1 MRNYTKII
9 FIEAG
14 PTMLAKNLLPI
25 AREMA
30 KLRKNTKYYFLSFD
44 ILSHADQ
51 KKEKMAIKH
60 IKKFENTYYK
70 TFKSFNP
77 SIIKQYLVHEK
88 PDAIVLEA
96 FRVYDMLWT
105 LIAKNLGIRVYGCQH
120 GFEIMNVYYKPD
132 ILINKFKKSM
142 RVFFALYYLSKLLN
156 KDFPK
161 MLYKFAFYFFK
172 GGVLKNTDYDNTLI
186 YPDHLF
192 IYSNYYHMFWNKKF
206 NLSYETMTVTGPPDL
221 MMVDEIKK
229 KTKIAGC
236 CYLAQTIVEDGR
248 MPIKD
253 FINLLDE
260 YKEIAQGFENF
271 IIKMHPR
278 GNRKIYADLNKL
290 ENVEL
295 VWEYP
300 NCEYYL
306 THYSSTAF
314 VAYYI
319 TPKVLLHELDGQP
332 TPDIYKQFG
341 FNIVNDSSQIL
352 SNFNDDTL
360 FSKNKVNSILENIAP
375 IPKDHPNKK
384 IAQLIMDKI

>member
-1 MRNYTKII
+1 MKVL

-25 AREMA
+25 AKEMN
-30 KLRKNTKYYFLSFD
+30 KEKRSTIFVFLSID
-44 ILSHADQ
+44 ILSHADI
-51 KKEKMAIKH
+51 KKENIAIDQINKL
-60 IKKFENTYYK
+60 ENATYH
-70 TFKSFNP
+70 TLKSLNP
-77 SIIKQYLVHEK
+77 SIIQKYLRKENPNAV
-88 PDAIVLEA
+88 VFEA
-96 FRVYDMLWT
+96 FRIYDMLWT
-105 LIAKNLGIRVYGCQH
+105 VIAKNLGIRVYGCQH
-120 GFEIMNVYYKPD
+120 GFEIMNVYYKPE
-132 ILINKFKKSM
+132 ILINKFKKSI
-142 RVFFALYYLSKLLN
+142 RVFFALYFLSKLLN

-161 MLYKFAFYFFK
+161 MLYRFAFYFFK
-172 GGVLKNTDYDNTLI
+172 GGELRDTDYDNKLL

-192 IYSNYYHMFWNKKF
+192 IYSNYYRMFWKKKF
-206 NLSYETMTVTGPPDL
+206 NLSYKTMTVTGPPDL

-229 KTKIAGC
+229 KPKIAGC

-253 FINLLDE
+253 FNNLLDE
-260 YKEIAQGFENF
+260 YKEISQGFEKF

-278 GNRKIYADLNKL
+278 GDRTLYAKL
-290 ENVEL
+290 IKLGNVEL

-332 TPDIYKQFG
+332 TPEIYKQFG
-341 FNIVNDSSQIL
+341 FNIVSDSSQIL
-352 SNFNDDTL
+352 SSFKDDTL
-360 FSKNKVNSILENIAP
+360 FFKNKSNSILDNIAP
-375 IPKDHPNKK
+375 IPNVHPNKK
-384 IAQLIMDKI
+384 IAKLILNEK

>member
-1 MRNYTKII
+1 MKIL

-25 AREMA
+25 AREIA
-30 KLRKNTKYYFLSFD
+30 KIKKNARFIFVSIE
-44 ILSHADQ
+44 ILSHADI
-51 KKEKMAIKH
+51 KKENIAIDQINKL
-60 IKKFENTYYK
+60 ENTTYH
-70 TFKSFNP
+70 TIKSLNP
-77 SIIKQYLVHEK
+77 SIIQKYLKKQNPNAV
-88 PDAIVLEA
+88 VFEA
-96 FRVYDMLWT
+96 FRIYDMLWT
-105 LIAKNLGIRVYGCQH
+105 VIAKNLGIRVYGCQH
-120 GFEIMNVYYKPD
+120 GFEIMNLYYKPK
-132 ILINKFKKSM
+132 ILIDQFVKSI
-142 RVFFALYYLSKLLN
+142 RIFLALYNLSKLLH
-156 KDFPK
+156 KSFSK
-161 MLYKFAFYFFK
+161 ILHQFSIYFFT
-172 GGVLKNTDYDNTLI
+172 GCSLKNTDFNNSLL

-192 IYSNYYHMFWNKKF
+192 IYSNYYRDFWKNKF
-206 NLSYETMTVTGPPDL
+206 NISFELMSTTGPPDL
-221 MMVDEIKK
+221 MMLNEIKK

-253 FINLLDE
+253 FNNLLDE

-278 GNRKIYADLNKL
+278 GNRKIYAELNKL

-352 SNFNDDTL
+352 STFKDDTL
-360 FSKNKVNSILENIAP
+360 FSKNKLNSILENIAP
-375 IPKDHPNKK
+375 IPNDHPNKK
-384 IAQLIMDKI
+384 IAKLILGRI